1 MTMQETTPPP
11 NWQGTKGDWLFFAA
25 LIELDYEP
33 GKDFSYRPDSEGVGN
48 AGVSFSFENPPNL
61 AVNIQS
67 VYYTNNYGTE
77 TRSRD
82 IFTREAL
89 AGLGITLV
97 FVDEQDLEQ
106 DALGITR
113 EALDYKDSSRLG
125 RR

>member
-11 NWQGTKGDWLFFAA
+11 SWQGTNGDWLFFIS
-25 LIELDYEP
+25 LIELDYKP
-33 GKDFSYRPDSEGVGN
+33 GTDFSYRPSGEGVGN

-61 AVNIQS
+61 AVSIQS
-67 VYYTNNYGTE
+67 VYYANNNGLD

-82 IFTREAL
+82 IFSREAL
-89 AGLGITLV
+89 AGMGITLV
-97 FVDEQDLEQ
+97 FVDEEDLEQ
-106 DALGITR
+106 DAVGITR

>member
-1 MTMQETTPPP
+1 MQETTPPSS
-11 NWQGTKGDWLFFAA
+11 WQGTNGDWLFFAA

-33 GKDFSYRPDSEGVGN
+33 GKDFSYRPDSEGIGN

-61 AVNIQS
+61 AVSIQS
-67 VYYTNNYGTE
+67 VYYENNNGLD

-82 IFTREAL
+82 IFSREAL
-89 AGLGITLV
+89 AGMGITLV
-97 FVDEQDLEQ
+97 FVDEEDLEQ
-106 DALGITR
+106 DAVGITR

>member
-1 MTMQETTPPP
+1 MTTKDTVPPE
-11 NWQGTKGDWLFFAA
+11 WVGTDGEWLFFTS
-25 LIELDYEP
+25 LIELDYEL
-33 GKDFSYRPDSEGVGN
+33 GKDFSFRPDSAGGGGIGVG
-48 AGVSFSFENPPNL
+48 FSFENPPNL

-67 VYYTNNYGTE
+67 VYYTNNQGLE
-77 TRSRD
+77 TQARD
-82 IFTREAL
+82 IFTRESL

-113 EALDYKDSSRLG
+113 EALEYKDSSRLG

>member
-11 NWQGTKGDWLFFAA
+11 SWQGTNGDWLFFAA

-33 GKDFSYRPDSEGVGN
+33 GKDFSYRPDNEGIGN

-61 AVNIQS
+61 AVSIQS
-67 VYYTNNYGTE
+67 VYYANNNGLD

-82 IFTREAL
+82 IFSREAL
-89 AGLGITLV
+89 AGMGITLV
-97 FVDEQDLEQ
+97 FVDEEDLEQ
-106 DALGITR
+106 DAVGITR